1 MKILTQYKKN
11 FNKTKEE
18 TMTLESYLKKLK
30 TDKSLYSSPYE
41 RLLKAIGK
49 PELVNTSSDSK
60 LSRIF
65 GNRTIKIYKTFSEF
79 YGMEDT
85 IGRIVSFLTHASQG
99 LEESK
104 QILYLLGPVGSAKSS
119 LAERLK
125 ELMEENPIYILKHN
139 NDRSPLNES
148 PLSLFDVSQA
158 KELGVPARILGFKLS
173 PWARKRLNNDDGDLS
188 NFSVS
193 KVYPSQLDQLAISK
207 TEPGDEN
214 NQDISSLVG
223 KINIRMLEHF
233 DQDDPDAYGFTG
245 GLELGN
251 RGIMEFVEMFKAP
264 IKMLHPLLTATQE
277 SNYIGTEQIGSI
289 PFDGIILAHSNQTE
303 WEAFKNDSKNE
314 AFIDRV
320 YIVKVPYNLRV
331 DEEQRIYTKLLAGSE
346 LKDFP
351 CAPGTL
357 QMLSEFAVSSRLV
370 VPENSNIYSKM
381 KVYNGESVKNK
392 DPKAK
397 SLQEYK
403 DSSGVMEG
411 MSGISTRFCFKVLS
425 QVFNFD
431 NTEIA
436 ANPVHLMYILETTIK
451 QEQFEESQEQALLT
465 FIKEYLAA
473 NYAKTLENH
482 FQTAYLESYAEYGQA
497 IFDRYILH
505 ADHWIQE
512 NDYRDPDTGQLY
524 DRNHLAK
531 ELTIIETAAKISNA
545 KDFRHEVVNYSLR
558 YKATHGGV
566 NPSWTSYAKLKRV
579 IETFMFDKT
588 EDLLPVISFNGGGN
602 SGDKKKHTDFLARMK
617 DMGYT
622 PKQVR
627 LLYEWFVRF
636 KSNS

>member
-1 MKILTQYKKN
+1 MKILTQFKKD
-11 FNKTKEE
+11 FNKTKQENMSLE
-18 TMTLESYLKKLK
+18 TFLKKVK

-49 PELVNTSSDSK
+49 PELVNTSTDSK

-65 GNRTIKIYKTFSEF
+65 GNRVIKVYKTFSEF

-85 IGRIVSFLTHASQG
+85 IDRIVSFLTHASQG

-125 ELMEENPIYILKHN
+125 ELMEESPIYVLKHN
-139 NDRSPLNES
+139 DIISPINES
-148 PLSLFDVSQA
+148 PLSLFSEAQA
-158 KELGVPARILGFKLS
+158 KELGVPERVLRFKMS
-173 PWARKRLNNDDGDLS
+173 PWARKRLNNDDGDLA
-188 NFSVS
+188 NFSVA
-193 KVYPSQLDQLAISK
+193 KVYPSQLDQLAITK

-223 KINIRMLEHF
+223 KINIRMLEHHN
-233 DQDDPDAYGFTG
+233 QNDPDAYSFTG

-251 RGIMEFVEMFKAP
+251 RGILEFVEMFKAP

-303 WEAFKNDSKNE
+303 WESFKNDTKNE

-331 DEEQRIYTKLLAGSE
+331 DEEERIYTKLLSGSE
-346 LKDFP
+346 LKDYP

-357 QMLSEFAVSSRLV
+357 RMLSEFAVSSRLV
-370 VPENSNIYSKM
+370 VPDNSNIYSKM
-381 KVYNGESVKNK
+381 KVYNGESVKSK

-431 NTEIA
+431 HTEIS

-451 QEQFEESQEQALLT
+451 QEQFEEAQEQALLT
-465 FIKEYLAA
+465 FIKEYLAP
-473 NYAKTLENH
+473 NYSKKLQNH

-505 ADHWIQE
+505 ADHWMQDQ
-512 NDYRDPDTGQLY
+512 DYRDPDTGQFSN
-524 DRNHLAK
+524 REHLDK
-531 ELTIIETAAKISNA
+531 ELKVIEVAAQISNV
-545 KDFRHEVVNYSLR
+545 KDFRHEVVNYALR
-558 YKATHGGV
+558 YRANHAGV
-566 NPSWTSYAKLKRV
+566 NPSWTTYAKLKRV
-579 IETFMFDKT
+579 IESYMFDKT
-588 EDLLPVISFNGGGN
+588 EDLLPVISFDGGGN
-602 SGDKKKHTDFLARMK
+602 KGDREKHTNFLARMEE
-617 DMGYT
+617 MGYT
-622 PKQVR
+622 AKQVR
-627 LLYEWFVRF
+627 LLYEWFLRF

>member
-18 TMTLESYLKKLK
+18 NMTLESFLKKVK

-41 RLLKAIGK
+41 RLLNAIGE
-49 PELVNTSSDSK
+49 PELVNTSSDGK

-65 GNRTIKIYKTFSEF
+65 GNRTIKIYPTFTEF

-85 IGRIVSFLTHASQG
+85 IDRIVSFLKHAAQG

-125 ELMEENPIYILKHN
+125 ELMEESPIYVLKHKN
-139 NDRSPLNES
+139 VISPLNES
-148 PLSLFDVSQA
+148 PLSLFTEDQA
-158 KELGVPARILGFKLS
+158 KELGIPPRALRFKLS
-173 PWARKRLNNDDGDLS
+173 PWARKRLNTDGGGLA
-188 NFSVS
+188 NFSVA
-193 KVYPSQLDQLAISK
+193 KVYPNQLDQLAITK

-223 KINIRMLEHF
+223 KINIRMLEHHN
-233 DQDDPDAYGFTG
+233 QDDPDAYSFTG
-245 GLELGN
+245 GLCLGN
-251 RGIMEFVEMFKAP
+251 RGILEFVEMFKAP

-303 WEAFKNDSKNE
+303 WESFKNDSKNE

-331 DEEQRIYTKLLAGSE
+331 DEEERIYEKLLSGSD
-346 LKDFP
+346 LKDYP
-351 CAPGTL
+351 CAPETL
-357 QMLSEFAVSSRLV
+357 KMLSEFAVSSRLV
-370 VPENSNIYSKM
+370 VPENSNLYSKM

-403 DSSGVMEG
+403 DNSGVMEG

-431 NTEIA
+431 HTEIS

-451 QEQFEESQEQALLT
+451 QEQFEEGQEQALLA
-465 FIKEYLAA
+465 FIKEYLAP
-473 NYAKTLENH
+473 NYAKMLQNH
-482 FQTAYLESYAEYGQA
+482 FQTAYLDSYAEYGQA
-497 IFDRYILH
+497 IFDRYIIH
-505 ADHWIQE
+505 ADHWIE
-512 NDYRDPDTGQLY
+512 DRDYRDPDTGQLY
-524 DRNHLAK
+524 NRDHLAQ
-531 ELTIIETAAKISNA
+531 ELNIIEVAAKISNV

-558 YKATHGGV
+558 YKARNAGT

-579 IETFMFDKT
+579 IESYMFEKT
-588 EDLLPVISFNGGGN
+588 EDLLPVISFDGGGN
-602 SGDKKKHTDFLARMK
+602 SGDREKHTNFLARMK
-617 DMGYT
+617 EMGYT
-622 PKQVR
+622 AKQVR

>member
-1 MKILTQYKKN
+1 MKILTGYKKN

-18 TMTLESYLKKLK
+18 NMSLKSFLTKLK
-30 TDKSLYSSPYE
+30 TDKSLYSSPYQ
-41 RLLKAIGK
+41 RLLQAIGK
-49 PELVNTSSDSK
+49 PELVNTSTDSK

-65 GNRTIKIYKTFSEF
+65 GNRTIKLYKTFSEF

-85 IGRIVSFLTHASQG
+85 IDRIVSFLTHASQG

-125 ELMEENPIYILKHN
+125 ELMQESPIYVLKYE
-139 NDRSPLNES
+139 DELSPLNES
-148 PLSLFDVSQA
+148 PLSLFDESKA
-158 KELGVPARILGFKLS
+158 RELGVPERALRFKLS
-173 PWARKRLNNDDGDLS
+173 PWARNRLNQADGDLS
-188 NFSVS
+188 KFSVA
-193 KVYPSQLDQLAISK
+193 KIWPCQLNQIAITK

-223 KINIRMLEHF
+223 KINIRMLEHHN
-233 DQDDPDAYGFTG
+233 QDDPDAYSFTG
-245 GLELGN
+245 GLCLGN
-251 RGIMEFVEMFKAP
+251 RGILEFVEMFKAP

-303 WEAFKNDSKNE
+303 WESFKNDSKNE

-331 DEEQRIYTKLLAGSE
+331 DEEERIYTKLLAGSE
-346 LKDFP
+346 LRDYP
-351 CAPGTL
+351 CAPETL
-357 QMLSEFAVSSRLV
+357 RMLSEFAVSSRLV
-370 VPENSNIYSKM
+370 VPDNSNLYSKM
-381 KVYNGESVKNK
+381 KVYNGESVKSK

-403 DSSGVMEG
+403 DNSGVMEG

-431 NTEIA
+431 HSEIS
-436 ANPVHLMYILETTIK
+436 ANPVHLMYILETAIK
-451 QEQFEESQEQALLT
+451 QEQFESGQEQALLT
-465 FIKEYLAA
+465 FIKEYLAP
-473 NYAKTLENH
+473 NYAKLLQNH

-497 IFDRYILH
+497 IFDRYIVH
-505 ADHWIQE
+505 ADHWIE
-512 NDYRDPDTGQLY
+512 DRDYRDPDTGQLSNR
-524 DRNHLAK
+524 DHLAK
-531 ELTIIETAAKISNA
+531 ELNVIEVAAQISNV

-558 YKATHGGV
+558 YQAKHEGV

-579 IETFMFDKT
+579 IEAYMFDKT
-588 EDLLPVISFNGGGN
+588 EDLLPVISFDGGGN
-602 SGDKKKHTDFLARMK
+602 SGDKEKHSNFLARMEE
-617 DMGYT
+617 MGYT
-622 PKQVR
+622 AKQVR
-627 LLYEWFVRF
+627 LLYEWFIRF